1 MQGLNTPKVSVLDL
15 ETNTETIYP
24 SMRAVARALNCLVG
38 SISYY
43 IKNGDKI
50 NRPPL
55 GESGGGRSPHV
66 FSGVPYSVSRRRK
79 TLPLYPFPPSAY
91 GVREGESPFPPPLHY
106 LRSTIREGDG
116 PSGLGVRES
125 GRGF

>member
-55 GESGGGRSPHV
+55 GESGGGAKPPRFLGGPV
-66 FSGVPYSVSRRRK
+66 LRK
-79 TLPLYPFPPSAY
+79 PKEENSSSLPLPPSGGKLLRRDTPFPSPSLLTEY
-91 GVREGESPFPPPLHY
+91 
-106 LRSTIREGDG
+106 D
-116 PSGLGVRES
+116 
-125 GRGF
+125 